1 LKSHPVAGQPLLP
14 CTIQTLGVNPLSLR
28 KITEILEV
36 PKSTCAHIYKHALKN
51 AAQKRLVVEL
61 EREGWDTE
69 CDAFLAGIDT
79 QLDSLYAVPEVQTVL
94 GESSA
99 NEEYIPLQEL
109 ISAECLDSDA
119 RSGRPQ
125 VLSEVEK
132 DHLVATVRH
141 SWGTRHMSLTELQ
154 LEAGLGHVSRGTI
167 FNTLHSRGIT
177 AYVEECKFILDEEN
191 KQRRVVCTWHLKM
204 Q

>member
-1 LKSHPVAGQPLLP
+1 MRTTCTMRGSETNCIQVGFEITPRRRAAIVALHHPQ
-14 CTIQTLGVNPLSLR
+14 LGVNPLSLR

-51 AAQKRLVVEL
+51 AAAKRLVVEL
-61 EREGWDTE
+61 AREGRDTE
-69 CDAFLAGIDT
+69 CDAFLAGIDA
-79 QLDSLYAVPEVQTVL
+79 QLNSLYAVPEVQTVL

-99 NEEYIPLQEL
+99 DEEEEFIPLREL

-132 DHLVATVRH
+132 DHLVATVRW
-141 SWGTRHMSLTELQ
+141 SWGT
-154 LEAGLGHVSRGTI
+154 
-167 FNTLHSRGIT
+167 
-177 AYVEECKFILDEEN
+177 
-191 KQRRVVCTWHLKM
+191 
-204 Q
+204 